1 MTPSRPQDACG
12 DPEET
17 LAELF
22 ARRPAAAAAFW
33 ARGMRCPGCPIAP
46 FHTLADACAEYDVDA
61 AARRAEI
68 RAAAEEEEDGEE
80 DAAEASL
87 SPPRPPARPGGGGR

>member
-46 FHTLADACAEYDVDA
+46 FHTLADACAEYDVDPA
-61 AARRAEI
+61 VLRAEI
-68 RAAAEEEEDGEE
+68 RAAAAEEEE
-80 DAAEASL
+80 DAAEAAL